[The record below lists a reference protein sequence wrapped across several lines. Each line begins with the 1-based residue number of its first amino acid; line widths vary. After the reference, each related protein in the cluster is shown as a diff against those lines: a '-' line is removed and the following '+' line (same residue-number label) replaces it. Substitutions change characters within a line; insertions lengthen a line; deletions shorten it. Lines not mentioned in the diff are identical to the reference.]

1 MPLSSG
7 TRLGPYEVVA
17 LIGEGGMGQV
27 YRATDTRLNRT
38 VALKVL
44 PAGLTDVPDRRERFE
59 REAHAIGALNHPNIC
74 TLHDIG
80 RARPQPESDHGEVD
94 FLVMEHVEGETVADR
109 LTRGGTSSRLEIAEV
124 LACGIQIA
132 DALDRA
138 HRQGIVHRDLKPGNI
153 MLTKSGIK
161 LLDFGLAKMLPASQS
176 GPLGMLS
183 TQLANLTTQGTIVG
197 TLQYMAPEQ
206 VEGRQTDARTDI
218 FAFGAV
224 LHEMATG
231 EKAFEGR
238 SQASVIAAILD
249 RDPPPI
255 STRQTLAPAALDR
268 VVATCLAKDPDD
280 RWQTARDLGRA
291 LRWIAG
297 GAADAGAKP
306 MATPT
311 TASRTGWWLATAAL
325 AGGVLGA
332 ALVWQLSRP
341 AATPARDET
350 RFSIELP
357 FTMRSAA
364 WQTSQAAI
372 SRDGRRIVYRGGPP
386 GQTALYFRS
395 LNEVTATRLVGTEG
409 AENPFFASDGEAIGF
424 YADQQLKRVSLGGGR
439 TLKICDAAEAPLGAS
454 WYGETVVFATAGG
467 LAVVPASGG
476 TPRPL
481 TTLTKEVRRIGH
493 RSPVFLP
500 GGAAAIYVVAAAPD
514 LPGSIEAVELST
526 GARHVIVSG
535 LQPES
540 RGVQYLSSGHLLY
553 EQNDSLLAVRFDPQT
568 LKATGAAVSVAQG
581 VATMGTNITQFA
593 VSESGTL
600 IYVPRLPIPDEVL
613 TWVTPE
619 GQEQP
624 IATLPAGKYRSPRI
638 SPDGTR
644 LSVASGD
651 GTDADILVANL
662 ATGAFGALPRQKPS
676 FGPAPIPLW
685 TPDGASLTYAG
696 REQSLGRGFMIQP
709 TNRSAA
715 ERVLFRAT
723 APGLVG
729 DGTWAR
735 TAAGDVLAIAVGGD
749 IWRWSSHDGTSAAF
763 VATPAVEGSPALSS
777 DGRWLAYASSDAV
790 GSEIWVRPFPADGP
804 AVQVSAGGGTH
815 PAWGPGN
822 REIFYVNGNAMMA
835 ATVTTGPSTAVASSP
850 RKLFES
856 LVFQWQARG
865 RNYDVDPK
873 TGRFLVLKS
882 LGGPS
887 PPAQLVVVVDWM
899 AGALARM
906 KPRGD

>member
-1 MPLSSG
+1 
-7 TRLGPYEVVA
+7 
-17 LIGEGGMGQV
+17 
-27 YRATDTRLNRT
+27 
-38 VALKVL
+38 
-44 PAGLTDVPDRRERFE
+44 
-59 REAHAIGALNHPNIC
+59 
-74 TLHDIG
+74 
-80 RARPQPESDHGEVD
+80 
-94 FLVMEHVEGETVADR
+94 
-109 LTRGGTSSRLEIAEV
+109 
-124 LACGIQIA
+124 
-132 DALDRA
+132 
-138 HRQGIVHRDLKPGNI
+138 

-224 LHEMATG
+224 LYEMATG

-297 GAADAGAKP
+297 GAAEAVAKP

-332 ALVWQLSRP
+332 ALVWQLARP
-341 AATPARDET
+341 AAATPARDET

-372 SRDGRRIVYRGGPP
+372 SRDGRRLVYRGGQP
-386 GQTALYFRS
+386 GQTALYLRS
-395 LNEVTATRLVGTEG
+395 LDEVNDTRLVGTEG
-409 AENPFFASDGEAIGF
+409 AQNPFFASDGESIGF

-454 WYGETVVFATAGG
+454 WHGETVIFATESG

-476 TPRPL
+476 APRLL
-481 TTLTKEVRRIGH
+481 TTLSKETRRIGH
-493 RSPVFLP
+493 RSPSFFREARRP
-500 GGAAAIYVVAAAPD
+500 STWSRRGPIS
-514 LPGSIEAVELST
+514 PGSIEAVELST

-568 LKATGAAVSVAQG
+568 LKASGAAVPLAQG

-613 TWVTPE
+613 VWVTPE

-624 IATLPAGKYRSPRI
+624 IAALPAGKYRSPRI

-685 TPDGASLTYAG
+685 TADGASLTYAG
-696 REQSLGRGFMIQP
+696 REQFLEHGFMIQP

-715 ERVLFRAT
+715 ERVLFRAPV
-723 APGLVG
+723 PGLVG
-729 DGTWAR
+729 DGTWIR
-735 TAAGDVLAIAVGGD
+735 TSAGDALAISVG
-749 IWRWSSHDGTSAAF
+749 
-763 VATPAVEGSPALSS
+763 V
-777 DGRWLAYASSDAV
+777 
-790 GSEIWVRPFPADGP
+790 
-804 AVQVSAGGGTH
+804 
-815 PAWGPGN
+815 
-822 REIFYVNGNAMMA
+822 
-835 ATVTTGPSTAVASSP
+835 
-850 RKLFES
+850 
-856 LVFQWQARG
+856 
-865 RNYDVDPK
+865 
-873 TGRFLVLKS
+873 
-882 LGGPS
+882 
-887 PPAQLVVVVDWM
+887 
-899 AGALARM
+899 
-906 KPRGD
+906 